1 MNTDIGYLEL
11 ILGPMF
17 SGKTSKLTTIYKKHK
32 LCGNIPL
39 VVNHSLDN
47 RYSFTGNELH
57 THDKYSIPCI
67 SINKL
72 QDISDEIIDNHKI
85 ILINEGQFFED
96 IITFVNLLLC
106 LNLLLIIFYYL
117 ILFYYFFIHFL
128 ACDRVPKLGKRESA
142 QASKRLP
149 MCLG

>member
-39 VVNHSLDN
+39 VINHSLDN
-47 RYSFTGNELH
+47 RYSLAGNELH

-67 SINKL
+67 SIDKL
-72 QDISDEIIDNHKI
+72 EDISDEIIDNHKI
-85 ILINEGQFFED
+85 ILINF
-96 IITFVNLLLC
+96 
-106 LNLLLIIFYYL
+106 
-117 ILFYYFFIHFL
+117 
-128 ACDRVPKLGKRESA
+128 
-142 QASKRLP
+142 
-149 MCLG
+149 